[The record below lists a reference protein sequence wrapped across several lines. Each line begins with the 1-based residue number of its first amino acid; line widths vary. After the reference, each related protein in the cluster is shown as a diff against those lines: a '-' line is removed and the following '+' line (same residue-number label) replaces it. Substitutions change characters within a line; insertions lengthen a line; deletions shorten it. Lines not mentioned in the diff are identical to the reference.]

1 MPLFGVALL
10 VALSFAHS
18 TYEASIAKH
27 ATQPPQ
33 AQNIQAAR
41 VSSLIGASGRPVA
54 VGF

>member
-18 TYEASIAKH
+18 ADEARTVKH
-27 ATQPPQ
+27 AIHPAQPQ
-33 AQNIQAAR
+33 GIQAAQ
-41 VSSLIGASGRPVA
+41 VSSLIGATNRSVA